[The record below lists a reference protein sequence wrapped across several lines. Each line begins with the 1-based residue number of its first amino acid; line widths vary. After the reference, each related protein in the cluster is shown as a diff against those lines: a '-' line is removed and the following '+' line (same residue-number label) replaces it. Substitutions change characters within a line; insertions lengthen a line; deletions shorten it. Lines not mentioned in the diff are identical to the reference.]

1 MPITVRPLSYAL
13 GAEIQGVDLAK
24 PLSNSEFDQI
34 HRAFLEKGILLFRD
48 QKITREQHIA
58 FSRRFGEL
66 DDHASLP
73 RDRHPDYPELLLV
86 TNIPEK
92 DGKPSA
98 SKYTGQQW
106 HSDLSFTP
114 VPSLGSLLRGIT
126 IPPVGG
132 DTMFTNMYMA
142 YDALSDGMKK
152 LLEGLHGIHT
162 GSRKVDDLNSDREKE
177 QRKINPPI
185 AQPVVR
191 VHPETGER
199 VLFVNPNFTSHI
211 FELSRQESGHLLAM
225 LYEHLANAS
234 FTCRFRW
241 QPGSIAF
248 WDNRATAHLVP
259 TDIPDGFHR
268 SMQRI
273 TIAGDVPVGPDGST
287 SYALTGETF
296 G

>member
-1 MPITVRPLSYAL
+1 MSITVRPLSYAL
-13 GAEIQGVDLAK
+13 GAEIQGVDLARA
-24 PLSNSEFDQI
+24 LSNSEFDQI
-34 HRAFLEKGILLFRD
+34 HRTFLDKGILLFRD
-48 QKITREQHIA
+48 QKITRKQHIA

-86 TNIPEK
+86 TNIPK
-92 DGKPSA
+92 DNGKPSD

-132 DTMFTNMYMA
+132 DTMFTNMCMA

-162 GSRKVDDLNSDREKE
+162 GTRKVDDPNSEREKE

-191 VHPETGER
+191 VHPETGRKALYIGDKVSCLVGMTVEESKPLIDYLVR
-199 VLFVNPNFTSHI
+199 HATRPQFVYRHQWKQDDIVL
-211 FELSRQESGHLLAM
+211 
-225 LYEHLANAS
+225 
-234 FTCRFRW
+234 
-241 QPGSIAF
+241 
-248 WDNRATAHLVP
+248 WDNRCTMHIALGDYQEGEIRHLERTTVKGTP
-259 TDIPDGFHR
+259 SGYYL
-268 SMQRI
+268 Q
-273 TIAGDVPVGPDGST
+273 
-287 SYALTGETF
+287 
-296 G
+296 

>member
-1 MPITVRPLSYAL
+1 MPLSFRPLSHAL
-13 GAEIQGVDLAK
+13 GAEVQGVDLAQ

-34 HRAFLEKGILLFRD
+34 HRTFLERGILLFRD

-66 DDHASLP
+66 DRHDSLP

-86 TNIPEK
+86 TNIPK
-92 DGKPSA
+92 DNGKPSD
-98 SKYTGQQW
+98 SRYTGQQW
-106 HSDLSFTP
+106 PSDLSFTP

-152 LLEGLHGIHT
+152 MIEPLHGIHT
-162 GSRKVDDLNSDREKE
+162 GSRKVDDPNSDREKE

-191 VHPETGER
+191 VHPETGKKALYIGEKVSCFVGMTVEESKPLIDYLVKHATRPQFVYRHQWR
-199 VLFVNPNFTSHI
+199 VGDLVI
-211 FELSRQESGHLLAM
+211 
-225 LYEHLANAS
+225 
-234 FTCRFRW
+234 
-241 QPGSIAF
+241 
-248 WDNRATAHLVP
+248 WDNRATMHRARAFDDAKYRRELRRVTTLDVESLVP
-259 TDIPDGFHR
+259 
-268 SMQRI
+268 
-273 TIAGDVPVGPDGST
+273 AAV
-287 SYALTGETF
+287 
-296 G
+296 